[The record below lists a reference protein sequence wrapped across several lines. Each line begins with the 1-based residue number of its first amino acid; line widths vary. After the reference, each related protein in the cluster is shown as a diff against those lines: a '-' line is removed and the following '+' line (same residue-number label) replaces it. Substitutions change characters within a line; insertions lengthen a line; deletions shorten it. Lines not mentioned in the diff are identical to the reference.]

1 MKAKEGAKKV
11 KRKTKAAVT
20 AFQGTSLM
28 KDGPKMMKKGPA
40 KAEKGLKQA
49 EKIAVREEKGQGV
62 NLGSMSDGNA
72 MMKKGMPMM
81 RAGMKGPSMNMKI
94 QYGQQSGMKMN
105 QYKVGAGKNAPGM
118 ILSKHMK
125 GGPKMGHKK

>member
-1 MKAKEGAKKV
+1 MMGEG
-11 KRKTKAAVT
+11 
-20 AFQGTSLM
+20 
-28 KDGPKMMKKGPA
+28 
-40 KAEKGLKQA
+40 
-49 EKIAVREEKGQGV
+49 I

-72 MMKKGMPMM
+72 MMKKGMSMSKKSMPMM

-94 QYGQQSGMKMN
+94 TYGQNSGMKMN